1 MNSVVAFVG
10 SVTVREGAAKGD
22 TEAAGLSPAIDYI
35 NQTTRS
41 ISWGSK

>member
-1 MNSVVAFVG
+1 MNSAGPFVG
-10 SVTVREGAAKGD
+10 SVTVSEGAAKGD